1 MQVSIDNLSLRYGD
15 TTVFSGLSLDI
26 ADGESLVLLGPSGC
40 GKTSTMRCVAGL
52 EEPSAGSITI
62 GDRTVFS
69 AAGGINVSPHRR
81 NVGMVF
87 QSYAVWPH
95 KTVFENVAFSLRR
108 QRVGAG
114 PLRERV
120 GRVLDLV
127 GLPEMADRGASL
139 LSGGQM
145 QRVALARS
153 LVMQPSVL
161 LLDEPLSN
169 LDARLRER
177 LRLELRELQL
187 QLGLTTVYVTHD
199 QVEAFALA
207 DRIALMQD
215 GKIRQLG
222 SPEEIYARPATT
234 SLARF
239 LGVGNILACT
249 VEGRAARVADS
260 GLTVELASS
269 PGTPSGATSV
279 CVRPEDLTV
288 VPRADG
294 AHGPNS
300 WSGHIVVSS
309 FQGASIR
316 YRVALDAGPTV
327 DAVATRRAGP
337 ALRAGDPVTVICP
350 AEAAQILLDD
360 APAHGGTVAA
370 AAGLGAGVAA

>member
-1 MQVSIDNLSLRYGD
+1 MQIVIDNLSLKYGD
-15 TTVFSGLSLDI
+15 NTVFDGLSLDI
-26 ADGESLVLLGPSGC
+26 VDGESLVLLGPSGC

-69 AAGGINVSPHRR
+69 ATGGINVSPHRR

-95 KTVFENVAFSLRR
+95 KTVFENVAYSLRR
-108 QRVGAG
+108 QRVGASQI
-114 PLRERV
+114 RERV
-120 GRVLDLV
+120 GGVLELV
-127 GLPEMADRGASL
+127 GLTEMAGRGASL

-153 LVMQPSVL
+153 LVMRPSVL

-187 QLGLTTVYVTHD
+187 SLGLTTVYVTHD

-215 GKIRQLG
+215 GKILQLA
-222 SPEEIYARPATT
+222 SPEEIYAHPATT

-239 LGVGNILACT
+239 LGVGNILGCT
-249 VEGRAARVADS
+249 VDRGGAHVADS
-260 GLTVELASS
+260 DLIVELPASAKAL
-269 PGTPSGATSV
+269 SGATSV
-279 CVRPEDLTV
+279 CMRPEDLAV
-288 VPRADG
+288 APL
-294 AHGPNS
+294 AHGTRGPNT
-300 WSGHIVVSS
+300 WAGRVLVSS

-316 YRVALDAGPTV
+316 YRIALDAGPTL
-327 DAVATRRAGP
+327 DAVTARRSGP
-337 ALRAGDPVTVICP
+337 TLRTGDRVTVTCP
-350 AEAAQILLDD
+350 VEAAQVLLDNGEA
-360 APAHGGTVAA
+360 APTATDLVT
-370 AAGLGAGVAA
+370 GVAA

>member
-1 MQVSIDNLSLRYGD
+1 MRISLDNLTMRYGD
-15 TTVFSGLSLDI
+15 NTVFDGLNLDI

-52 EEPSAGSITI
+52 EEPGAGSITI
-62 GDRTVFS
+62 GDRTIFS
-69 AAGGINVSPHRR
+69 AADGINVAPHRR

-108 QRVGAG
+108 QRVGADRI
-114 PLRERV
+114 RERV
-120 GRVLDLV
+120 RQVLELV
-127 GLPEMADRGASL
+127 GLAELADRGASL

-153 LVMQPSVL
+153 LAMRPSVL

-187 QLGLTTVYVTHD
+187 ALGLTTVYVTHD

-215 GKIRQLG
+215 GKILQLG
-222 SPEEIYARPATT
+222 SPEDIYAHPATT

-239 LGVGNILACT
+239 LGVGNILSCT
-249 VEGRAARVADS
+249 LDGGGAHVADS
-260 GLTVELASS
+260 DLIVELPASA
-269 PGTPSGATSV
+269 GTPTGKTSV
-279 CVRPEDLTV
+279 CMRSEDLAV
-288 VPRADG
+288 APWSDG
-294 AHGPNS
+294 LHGANTWAGS
-300 WSGHIVVSS
+300 IVVSS
-309 FQGASIR
+309 FQGALIR
-316 YRVALDAGPTV
+316 YRVTLDAGPTV
-327 DAVATRRAGP
+327 DAVTARRAGP
-337 ALRAGDPVTVICP
+337 TLRAGDRVTVTC
-350 AEAAQILLDD
+350 AVEAVQVLADD
-360 APAHGGTVAA
+360 SELAPAATSLDAEVVA
-370 AAGLGAGVAA
+370 

>member
-1 MQVSIDNLSLRYGD
+1 MQIVIDNLSLKYGD
-15 TTVFSGLSLDI
+15 NTVFDGLSLDI
-26 ADGESLVLLGPSGC
+26 VDGESLVLLGPSGC
-40 GKTSTMRCVAGL
+40 GKTSTMRCIAGL
-52 EEPSAGSITI
+52 EEPSTGSIAI

-69 AAGGINVSPHRR
+69 TTGGINISPHRR

-95 KTVFENVAFSLRR
+95 KTVFENVAYSLRR

-114 PLRERV
+114 QIRERV
-120 GRVLDLV
+120 GGVLELV
-127 GLPEMADRGASL
+127 GLTEMADRGASL

-187 QLGLTTVYVTHD
+187 SLGLTTVYVTHD

-215 GKIRQLG
+215 GKILQLA
-222 SPEEIYARPATT
+222 SPEEIYAHPATT
-234 SLARF
+234 SLASF
-239 LGVGNILACT
+239 LGVGNIFSCT
-249 VEGRAARVADS
+249 VERGGAHVAGSD
-260 GLTVELASS
+260 LIVELPASAKAL
-269 PGTPSGATSV
+269 TGATSV
-279 CVRPEDLTV
+279 CMRPEDLAVTTL
-288 VPRADG
+288 
-294 AHGPNS
+294 AHGPRGSNT
-300 WSGHIVVSS
+300 WAGRILVSS

-316 YRVALDAGPTV
+316 YRVALDAGPTL
-327 DAVATRRAGP
+327 DAVTARRSGP
-337 ALRAGDPVTVICP
+337 TLRTGDRVTVTCP
-350 AEAAQILLDD
+350 VEAAQVLLDNGEAEPTATD
-360 APAHGGTVAA
+360 LVT
-370 AAGLGAGVAA
+370 GVAA